1 MSPPARRLP
10 KIGVGVFVL
19 NDQGQFIIGQR
30 KGSHGSG
37 TWALPGGHLEFGET
51 FETCA
56 TRETLE
62 ETGLEVADV
71 RFFTATNNIMT
82 DDDAHYVTIF
92 MTAKIS
98 GEKTEPELVEPE
110 KCEGW
115 RWISWEE
122 LRTWAENYKAGHKDA
137 PKLFLPL
144 LDIFVHRPGLSPLQN
159 A

>member
-1 MSPPARRLP
+1 MSPPAAKNPRV
-10 KIGVGVFVL
+10 GVGAFVL
-19 NDQGQFIIGQR
+19 NDKGQFIIGQR

-51 FETCA
+51 FEVCA
-56 TRETLE
+56 ARETLE
-62 ETGLEVADV
+62 ETGLETSDV

-98 GEKTEPELVEPE
+98 GDKTEPELLEPE
-110 KCEGW
+110 KCEKW
-115 RWISWEE
+115 VWISWEE
-122 LRTWAENYKAGHKDA
+122 LSGWAEKCRAGQSDA

-144 LDIFVHRPGLSPLQN
+144 LDLFAHRPGLSPVQN
-159 A
+159 L